1 MSHLEGK
8 LLMSIETKHYISC
21 VPAILFI
28 FEKLSIQRT
37 FCDDGNCLYLLS
49 NMVTL
54 CNYWALEMS
63 LTEFLILLNFINR
76 NLNLNSH
83 VTNNYYIGQHSS
95 GETFACVHK
104 NMLHMEVWQSIED
117 CLNKPQ

>member
-21 VPAILFI
+21 VSAILFI

-54 CNYWALEMS
+54 CVYWALEMS
-63 LTEFLILLNFINR
+63 LTEFLILLNFINH
-76 NLNLNSH
+76 NVNLNSH
-83 VTNNYYIGQHSS
+83 MWLRATI
-95 GETFACVHK
+95 
-104 NMLHMEVWQSIED
+104 
-117 CLNKPQ
+117 